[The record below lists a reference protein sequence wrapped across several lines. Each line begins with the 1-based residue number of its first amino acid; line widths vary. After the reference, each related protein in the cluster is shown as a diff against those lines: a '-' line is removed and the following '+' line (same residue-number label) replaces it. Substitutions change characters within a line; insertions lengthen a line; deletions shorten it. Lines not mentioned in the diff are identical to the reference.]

1 MVGLVGFDFHEEIIK
16 DFVTEVGESQ
26 FSFGGNAEVT
36 VLMGVSPIFTNTA
49 NSVFEFVLRGVGET
63 LQEFVA
69 GFVSV

>member
-1 MVGLVGFDFHEEIIK
+1 M
-16 DFVTEVGESQ
+16 
-26 FSFGGNAEVT
+26 T